1 MSTITGHTGLT
12 ALLGSPVAHSISP
25 LMHNEAF
32 RLLELDYVYLCF
44 DVNEETKEL
53 IYERRAKKRRQLG
66 LQGYHAV
73 DYCSRI

>member
-32 RLLELDYVYLCF
+32 RLLELDSVYLGF
-44 DVNEETKEL
+44 DVNEETL
-53 IYERRAKKRRQLG
+53 PA
-66 LQGYHAV
+66 AV
-73 DYCSRI
+73 AG